1 MRVGVFDSGIGGLTV
16 LKKLKEKYPL
26 NDYIYVGDN
35 LNVPYGIKSKKE
47 LLKLSIDIIEFLIN
61 KKVDVIVIACGT
73 VSSNVYKEL
82 KEKYKIKI
90 IDIITPT
97 INYLKK
103 SNYKNILVFAT
114 KATINSH
121 IFKNNIENI
130 KEEACVEFVP
140 LIENDMI
147 ESIEMKNAIKKH
159 MVECDIIVLGCTHY
173 PLIKHIINQKT
184 IDMAD
189 NIILDSNNGNG
200 TINYY
205 FSKID
210 DKLIKNVKMIMKE
223 DVKCQ
228 NYQN

>member
-130 KEEACVEFVP
+130 K
-140 LIENDMI
+140 
-147 ESIEMKNAIKKH
+147 
-159 MVECDIIVLGCTHY
+159 
-173 PLIKHIINQKT
+173 
-184 IDMAD
+184 
-189 NIILDSNNGNG
+189 
-200 TINYY
+200 
-205 FSKID
+205 
-210 DKLIKNVKMIMKE
+210 
-223 DVKCQ
+223 
-228 NYQN
+228 

>member
-35 LNVPYGIKSKKE
+35 LNVPYGTKSKQE

-73 VSSNVYKEL
+73 VSSNVYLEL

-90 IDIITPT
+90 IDIISPT
-97 INYLKK
+97 IEYLKK

-114 KATINSH
+114 QATINSH
-121 IFKNNIENI
+121 IFKNNLDNVI
-130 KEEACVEFVP
+130 EEACVEFVP
-140 LIENDMI
+140 LIENGYV
-147 ESIEMKNAIKKH
+147 ESIDMKNAIKKH
-159 MVECDIIVLGCTHY
+159 IKESDIIVLGCTHY
-173 PLIKHIINQKT
+173 PLIRHLINKET

-200 TINYY
+200 KTEYY

-228 NYQN
+228 NYQK

>member
-173 PLIKHIINQKT
+173 PLIKHLINQKT

-228 NYQN
+228 NYQK

>member
-173 PLIKHIINQKT
+173 PLIKHLINQKT
-184 IDMAD
+184 IDIAD

-228 NYQN
+228 NYQK